1 MRRSAQSSLEYILMF
16 ATGLLLVLFVV
27 KFLKTDPPH
36 RTGSQLLENEI
47 SGVSQALSEL
57 QNGGVNQ

>member
-27 KFLKTDPPH
+27 KFLKTDPH

-57 QNGGVNQ
+57 QNGG